1 MHFLGKVPLR
11 PPDQNL
17 TRRLMRGIYPRLA
30 VYAYGPAGCDEI
42 VYMAT
47 IQNHRKILEATSEE
61 ERVTF
66 ATVAGYLD
74 YALVDGAGVPVR
86 GTGRWLGKP
95 GVEVLEVFKPT
106 ETGSDPVEAVEGEEE
121 EEEWDEEEWDA
132 EEELALALS
141 WEIVDREGNIDRR
154 QGIRLCEPGVTAL
167 EAFRQDAE
175 EAEHDV
181 PVTIKLAVPTF
192 ALVEEV
198 QESEGG
204 VSYDAALCALIDAY
218 DGLYRSGLLE
228 QVKRVAGV
236 ACCDLLV
243 REQDQELLLAAK
255 EASACPNLFAFV
267 QQAVLAYSQTCVR
280 GGEEKEG
287 CGEPVEGEQNASG
300 EVRERKV
307 LFNVRAQTWGRCEQI
322 KSERAIL
329 SDDELVVFLERAY
342 TLSLKA
348 FDLMKEVQ
356 TLAGMALSYL
366 GLTAVQRALIPE
378 AMGYEDATSV
388 FAYLQERLLL
398 YIETVVED
406 CRPREE
412 R

>member
-1 MHFLGKVPLR
+1 
-11 PPDQNL
+11 
-17 TRRLMRGIYPRLA
+17 
-30 VYAYGPAGCDEI
+30 
-42 VYMAT
+42 MAT
-47 IQNHRKILEATSEE
+47 VQNHQKILEATSEE

-106 ETGSDPVEAVEGEEE
+106 ETGSDPVEAVEGEE
-121 EEEWDEEEWDA
+121 DEEEWDA
-132 EEELALALS
+132 EEELAMALS

-154 QGIRLCEPGVTAL
+154 QGIRLCEPGVTVL

-228 QVKRVAGV
+228 QVTRVAGV

-366 GLTAVQRALIPE
+366 GLTAAQRALIPE

-398 YIETVVED
+398 YVETVVED